1 MESTHTGGFD
11 ALVAQHEREV
21 LRVCRSILRDD
32 HLSADAAQETFLRL
46 WTRSSQGSA
55 PAFAHAWLRKV
66 AVTTSLDL
74 LRRRERQRVEPEVEP
89 VAPQRE
95 PSDAELLARFDAA
108 LGELSE
114 GQRTVFLLR
123 HDGELSLSEIAA
135 ALDVA
140 LPTVKTQFARACV
153 KLQHKLAR
161 YRPGTGIES

>member
-1 MESTHTGGFD
+1 MPTPRAFD
-11 ALVAQHEREV
+11 ALVAQHQRDV

-46 WTRSSQGSA
+46 WTRSSQGS
-55 PAFAHAWLRKV
+55 PPQFAHAWLRKV

-74 LRRRERQRVEPEVEP
+74 LRRRERQRAEPEVEP
-89 VAPQRE
+89 VAPPHV
-95 PSDAELLARFDAA
+95 PSDAVLRSCFEHAIA
-108 LGELSE
+108 ELSE
-114 GQRTVFLLR
+114 GQRTIFLLR

-161 YRPGTGIES
+161 YRPGTGTES